1 MHGEPVNVGRNP
13 TCPMVEPS
21 QNLLLNSLPLA
32 TRRQCLEAAEK
43 IDFRFGEEL
52 AAQGDRAK
60 YVYFPASAVCSL
72 TVGIQSGDK
81 AECAIVGAEGVIGVS
96 LVGGASRNAFTAVV
110 QVGGSGYRIPLA
122 RFVELMDQHI
132 TLHDAMLAYAGYALH
147 VVGRSVACNS
157 YHSIVERFAR
167 WLLTMHDRVD
177 RGELALT
184 HDMLSQMLT
193 ATRPRVSLTAAK
205 LRGMK
210 IIDYRRRTIRILD
223 RKRLEELSCEC
234 YEANRRYMELLPW
247 ARGEPR

>member
-1 MHGEPVNVGRNP
+1 MGNVGRTP
-13 TCPMVEPS
+13 TCPMAEASP
-21 QNLLLNSLPLA
+21 NLLLNSLPPA
-32 TRRQCLEAAEK
+32 TRRECLDAAEK
-43 IDFRFGEEL
+43 IDFRFGEEI

-60 YVYFPASAVCSL
+60 YLYFPASAVCSL
-72 TVGIQSGDK
+72 TVGIRSGDK

-122 RFVELMDQHI
+122 RFDELMQEHRA
-132 TLHDAMLAYAGYALH
+132 LHDAMLAYAGYALN

-157 YHSIVERFAR
+157 YHAIVERLAR
-167 WLLTMHDRVD
+167 WLLTMHDRVERD
-177 RGELALT
+177 ELALT

-205 LRGMK
+205 LRSMK

-223 RKRLEELSCEC
+223 RKRLEQLSCEC
-234 YEANRRYMELLPW
+234 YEANRKHLQLLPW
-247 ARGEPR
+247 AGT